1 MGYSQAL
8 SGLSAASTEL
18 DTVGNNIANSSTYGF
33 KEGSAEFADMYANT
47 VATSVTAPV
56 GTGVRT
62 VDVAQQFGQGTFTNT
77 GGEYD
82 VAINGNGF
90 FRLSQNGT
98 IEYSRNGQFNK
109 DANGF
114 IVNAEGANLTGYPA
128 GPDGVISTTN
138 PVPLQVPD
146 GNIPPKPSATVT
158 ATSMNLDSSDALPT
172 VTPFDPSNSNSYSYS
187 TQMTTYDSLGDS
199 HTINTFYVRDPQP
212 AAPAAA
218 TVNYTVYA
226 TEDGTLITP
235 PVPPTTTP
243 ATPTAADGAVGTLS
257 FSSTG
262 TLTSFA
268 DPYGQVSPTNASAV
282 TMSLTSETGSNTP
295 TPITFDLTG
304 ATSFGG
310 TGDSANLQPDGYA
323 AGNFVGV
330 AIAEDGTVQGTYSNG
345 QTLTLG
351 QIVLASFNN
360 DNGLKPVGNNA
371 WVETAASGQPSIGAP
386 ESGTMGALTSGQLED
401 SNVDLTNSL
410 VDLITAQRFYQ
421 ANAQSIK
428 TQQTVDQTLLQM

>member
-33 KEGSAEFADMYANT
+33 KSGTAEFADMYANT

-62 VDVAQQFGQGTFTNT
+62 VGVAQQFGQGTFTNT

-98 IEYSRNGQFNK
+98 IEYSRNGQFHK

-128 GPDGVISTTN
+128 GPNGVVSTTN
-138 PVPLQVPD
+138 PQPLQVPD
-146 GNIPPKPSATVT
+146 GNIPPKASTKVT
-158 ATSMNLDSSDALPT
+158 ATSLNLDSSDPLPT
-172 VTPFDPSNSNSYSYS
+172 VTPFDPGNTDSYSFT
-187 TQMTTYDSLGDS
+187 TQMTTYDTLGDA
-199 HTINTFYVRDPQP
+199 HQVNTYYVRNPQP
-212 AAPAAA
+212 TPPVSPA
-218 TVNYTVYA
+218 TLDYTVYA
-226 TEDGTLITP
+226 QEDGTLITP
-235 PVPPTTTP
+235 PAPPVTTP
-243 ATPTAADGAVGTLS
+243 ATPTAAAGLVGTLS

-268 DPYGQVSPTNASAV
+268 DAYGAVGANAAAV
-282 TMSLTSETGSNTP
+282 NMSLTSSTGSNTP
-295 TPITFDLTG
+295 TNITVDFTG
-304 ATSFGG
+304 ATAFGG
-310 TGDSANLQPDGYA
+310 TGDSANLQPDGFA
-323 AGNFVGV
+323 AGNFVG
-330 AIAEDGTVQGTYSNG
+330 ITIGEDGTVVGTYTNG
-345 QTLTLG
+345 QPLVLG

-360 DNGLKPVGNNA
+360 NNGLKPVGNNA
-371 WVETAASGQPSIGAP
+371 WVETADSGQPSVGVP
-386 ESGTMGALTSGQLED
+386 EAGTLGALTSGQLED

-421 ANAQSIK
+421 SNAQSIK
-428 TQQTVDQTLLQM
+428 TQQAVDQTLLQM

>member
-18 DTVGNNIANSSTYGF
+18 DTVGNNIANSSTIGF

-47 VATSVTAPV
+47 VATAVTAPV

-62 VDVAQQFGQGTFTNT
+62 VGVEQQFGQGTFTNT

-82 VAINGNGF
+82 VAIDGNGF

-98 IEYSRNGQFNK
+98 IEYSRNGQFST

-128 GPDGVISTTN
+128 GPNGVISTTN
-138 PVPLQVPD
+138 PQPLQVPN
-146 GNIPPKPSATVT
+146 GNIPPQASTKVT
-158 ATSMNLDSSDALPT
+158 ATSLNLDSSEATPT
-172 VTPFDPSNSNSYSYS
+172 VTPFDPTNDKTFNYS

-199 HTINTFYVRDPQP
+199 HTINTYYVRNPQP
-212 AAPAAA
+212 TPAVSPA
-218 TVNYTVYA
+218 TIQYTVYA
-226 TEDGTLITP
+226 TEDGTAITP
-235 PVPPTTTP
+235 PTPPVTTP
-243 ATPTAADGAVGTLS
+243 ATPAAAAGDVGTLT

-268 DPYGQVSPTNASAV
+268 DPYGNVAANPAAVS
-282 TMSLTSETGSNTP
+282 MELTSATGSNTP
-295 TPITFDLTG
+295 TPITIDLTG
-304 ATSFGG
+304 ATAFGG
-310 TGDSANLQPDGYA
+310 TGDSANLQPDGYP
-323 AGNFVGV
+323 AGNFIGV
-330 AIAEDGTVQGTYSNG
+330 AIAADGTVQGTYSNG

-371 WVETAASGQPSIGAP
+371 WVETAASGQPSVGAP
-386 ESGTMGALTSGQLED
+386 NSGTMGALTSGQLEN

-410 VDLITAQRFYQ
+410 VELITAQRFYQ

>member
-90 FRLSQNGT
+90 FRLSQNGA
-98 IEYSRNGQFNK
+98 IEYSRNGQFHK

-114 IVNAEGANLTGYPA
+114 IVNAEGANLTGYPS
-128 GPDGVISTTN
+128 GPNGVISTTN
-138 PVPLQVPD
+138 PQPLQVPD
-146 GNIPPKPSATVT
+146 GNIPPKPSTTVT
-158 ATSMNLDSSDALPT
+158 ATSMNLDSSEAMPT
-172 VTPFDPSNSNSYSYS
+172 VTPFDPTNDKSFNFS
-187 TQMTTYDSLGDS
+187 TQMTTYDSLGDP
-199 HTINTFYVRDPQP
+199 HIVNTYYVRNPQP
-212 AAPAAA
+212 TPAVTPA
-218 TVNYTVYA
+218 TVQYSVYA
-226 TEDGTLITP
+226 QEDGTMITP
-235 PVPPTTTP
+235 PAPATTP
-243 ATPTAADGAVGTLS
+243 GLVGTMT

-268 DPYGQVSPTNASAV
+268 DANGVVGTNASAV
-282 TMSLTSETGSNTP
+282 TMTLTSATGSNTP
-295 TPITFDLTG
+295 TDITFDLTG
-304 ATSFGG
+304 ATAFGG

-323 AGNFVGV
+323 AGNFIGV
-330 AIAEDGTVQGTYSNG
+330 SIAADGTVQGTYSNG

-351 QIVLASFNN
+351 QVVLASFNN
-360 DNGLKPVGNNA
+360 VNGLKPVGDNA
-371 WVETAASGQPSIGAP
+371 WVETAASGQPAVGAP
-386 ESGTMGALTSGQLED
+386 ESGTLGALTSGQLEN

>member
-62 VDVAQQFGQGTFTNT
+62 VGVTQEFGQGTFTNT

-98 IEYSRNGQFNK
+98 IEYSRNGQFHT

-114 IVNAEGANLTGYPA
+114 IINAEGANLTGYPA
-128 GPDGVISTTN
+128 GPNGVISTTN
-138 PVPLQVPD
+138 PQPLQVPD
-146 GNIPPKPSATVT
+146 GNIPPMPSSKVT
-158 ATSMNLDSSDALPT
+158 ATSLNLDSSEAAPT
-172 VTPFDPSNSNSYSYS
+172 VTPFDPTNDKTFNYS
-187 TQMTTYDSLGDS
+187 TQMTTYDSLGDP
-199 HTINTFYVRDPQP
+199 HTINTYYVRNPQP
-212 AAPAAA
+212 PAPAAT
-218 TVNYTVYA
+218 TVQYTVYA
-226 TEDGTLITP
+226 TEDGTLVTP
-235 PVPPTTTP
+235 AAPPTTTP
-243 ATPTAADGAVGTLS
+243 ATPAAAAGDVGTMT
-257 FSSTG
+257 FNTTG

-268 DPYGQVSPTNASAV
+268 DPYGNVSPTNASAV

-304 ATSFGG
+304 ATAFGG

-323 AGNFVGV
+323 AANFVGV
-330 AIAEDGTVQGTYSNG
+330 TIAANGMVQGTYSNG

-360 DNGLKPVGNNA
+360 DNGLSPVGNNA
-371 WVETAASGQPSIGAP
+371 WVETVASGQPSVGAP
-386 ESGTMGALTSGQLED
+386 EAGTLGALTSGQLEN
-401 SNVDLTNSL
+401 SNVDLTSSL
-410 VDLITAQRFYQ
+410 VDLITAQRNYQ
-421 ANAQSIK
+421 ANAQTIK
-428 TQQTVDQTLLQM
+428 TQQTVDQTLINL

>member
-18 DTVGNNIANSSTYGF
+18 DVVGNNIANSSTYGF

-47 VATSVTAPV
+47 VATAVTAPV

-62 VDVAQQFGQGTFTNT
+62 VGVAQEFGQGTFTTT

-90 FRLSQNGT
+90 FRLEQNGT
-98 IEYSRNGQFNK
+98 VEYSRNGQFHT
-109 DANGF
+109 DSNGF
-114 IVNAEGANLTGYPA
+114 IINAEGANLTGYPA
-128 GPDGVISTTN
+128 GANGVIATTN
-138 PVPLQVPD
+138 PQPLQVPD
-146 GNIPPKPSATVT
+146 GNIPPQASTTIT
-158 ATSMNLDSSDALPT
+158 ATSLNLDSSEATPT
-172 VTPFDPSNSNSYSYS
+172 VTPFDPTNSQSYNYS
-187 TQMTTYDSLGDS
+187 TQMTTYDSLGDA
-199 HTINTFYVRDPQP
+199 HTVNTYFVRNPQP
-212 AAPAAA
+212 TPPVTPA
-218 TVNYTVYA
+218 TVSYTVYA
-226 TEDGTLITP
+226 QEDGTMITP
-235 PVPPTTTP
+235 PAPPAATP
-243 ATPTAADGAVGTLS
+243 AAAAGTVGTLT

-262 TLTSFA
+262 TLTSFT
-268 DPYGQVSPTNASAV
+268 DPYGVAGANPAAV
-282 TMSLTSETGSNTP
+282 TMSLTSATGSNTP
-295 TPITFDLTG
+295 TNITFDLTG
-304 ATSFGG
+304 ATAFGG
-310 TGDSANLQPDGYA
+310 TGDSANLQPNGYA

-330 AIAEDGTVQGTYSNG
+330 AIAADGTVQGTYSNG

-360 DNGLKPVGNNA
+360 DNGLAPVGNNA
-371 WVETAASGQPSIGAP
+371 WVQTAASGQPSVGAP
-386 ESGTMGALTSGQLED
+386 ESGTLGALTSGQLEN

>member
-33 KEGSAEFADMYANT
+33 KEGAAEFADMYANT
-47 VATSVTAPV
+47 VATAVTAPT

-90 FRLSQNGT
+90 FRLSDNGT
-98 IEYSRNGQFNK
+98 IEYSRNGQFHK

-128 GPDGVISTTN
+128 GPNGVISTTN
-138 PVPLQVPD
+138 PQPLQVPD
-146 GNIPPKPSATVT
+146 GNIPPVASSTVT
-158 ATSMNLDSSDALPT
+158 ATSMNLDSSEAAPT
-172 VTPFDPSNSNSYSYS
+172 VTPFDPNNDKSYSYS
-187 TQMTTYDSLGDS
+187 TQMTTYDSLGDP
-199 HTINTFYVRDPQP
+199 HTVNTYYVRNPQP
-212 AAPAAA
+212 APPAAT
-218 TVNYTVYA
+218 TVDYTVYA
-226 TEDGTLITP
+226 QEDGTLITP
-235 PVPPTTTP
+235 PTP
-243 ATPTAADGAVGTLS
+243 ATTAGLVGTLS
-257 FSSTG
+257 FSTTG

-268 DPYGQVSPTNASAV
+268 DANGVVGANASAV
-282 TMSLTSETGSNTP
+282 TMQLTSATGSNTP
-295 TPITFDLTG
+295 TNITFDLTG
-304 ATSFGG
+304 ATAFGG
-310 TGDSANLQPDGYA
+310 TGDSANLQPNGYP
-323 AGNFVGV
+323 AGNFIGV
-330 AIAEDGTVQGTYSNG
+330 AIAADGTVQGTYSNG

-351 QIVLASFNN
+351 QVVLASFNN
-360 DNGLKPVGNNA
+360 ENGLKPVGNNA
-371 WVETAASGQPSIGAP
+371 WVETAASGQPAVGAP
-386 ESGTMGALTSGQLED
+386 GSGTLGALTSGQLEN

-428 TQQTVDQTLLQM
+428 TQQTVDQTLLQL